1 MNEMPRNKPTQRHKD
16 LDSENHKA
24 LLEATKD
31 DTNRWKARPCSCP
44 GRINTGKRAIP
55 PKATLTLSAIPLKSP
70 MAFSTELE
78 QKTSKICM
86 ETQNTPN
93 SQRNEW
99 GKGEKNGAGGI
110 RLPDFRP
117 YYKAA
122 VTQTVWH
129 WLKTQHIHRWK
140 RRQVNP
146 SMTKGQE

>member
-24 LLEATKD
+24 LLEATKDDTNRWKDIPCSWVGKINIVKMAILPKD

-93 SQRNEW
+93 SQRNE
-99 GKGEKNGAGGI
+99 
-110 RLPDFRP
+110 
-117 YYKAA
+117 
-122 VTQTVWH
+122 
-129 WLKTQHIHRWK
+129 
-140 RRQVNP
+140 
-146 SMTKGQE
+146 